1 MVRFYIRVVET
12 LVNKVEVP
20 LYFGE
25 LPSGDVNGPGAP
37 EKRHGRHR
45 GIQQAFRLWNKQ
57 QWLRFKSTLNKCC
70 GYHCIRY
77 IDSLEAVGIV

>member
-1 MVRFYIRVVET
+1 MVET

-45 GIQQAFRLWNKQ
+45 GTQQAFRLWNKQ
-57 QWLRFKSTLNKCC
+57 QWLRFKSTLNISVV
-70 GYHCIRY
+70 GITVSD
-77 IDSLEAVGIV
+77 IDSLEAMGIV